1 MKAGD
6 VQKQLDAER
15 LEHIAQLQ
23 AKDAQLQAKD
33 AQHHTERLVGDTY
46 IQIRCIYKI
55 CTRLT
60 AALVILCYYTCN
72 DCYYT
77 CVDCLACLA

>member
-23 AKDAQLQAKD
+23 GKG
-33 AQHHTERLVGDTY
+33 AQHHTERLVEDAY
-46 IQIRCIYKI
+46 IQIGYI
-55 CTRLT
+55 
-60 AALVILCYYTCN
+60 
-72 DCYYT
+72 
-77 CVDCLACLA
+77 